1 MTLINPAAR
10 EILFNGPGKDIAQTP
25 LLADLQEVLQTGE
38 PIYDRELGCNGLL
51 LISNT
56 RMTWSAPSA
65 PSVTKPKS
73 ASCCSGLTGW

>member
-1 MTLINPAAR
+1 MAVDADGQVTLINPAAR
-10 EILFNGPGKDIAQTP
+10 DILFSGPDSDIAQTP

-56 RMTWSAPSA
+56 VPVRDE
-65 PSVTKPKS
+65 
-73 ASCCSGLTGW
+73 G